1 MAKPVPECWSSCTR
15 TPGTISPSMTNSAWA
30 MARSATETQR
40 QSLTGS
46 PLWPRRWTARHS
58 QGRRGRLEAGADLN
72 GGVHAYGHGDGQGPP
87 QLLRALGHG
96 PDVAAA
102 GLQEDGQL
110 VPPWMHSLC
119 MVTSEQPVSGCVA

>member
-46 PLWPRRWTARHS
+46 PLMAPAMDS
-58 QGRRGRLEAGADLN
+58 SSL
-72 GGVHAYGHGDGQGPP
+72 
-87 QLLRALGHG
+87 
-96 PDVAAA
+96 
-102 GLQEDGQL
+102 
-110 VPPWMHSLC
+110 PWMHSLW